1 MSAYMYNTYF
11 YRRISG
17 HMIPKDATK
26 TVENGMRYTNSLAD
40 QKIEFL
46 LQNSAVINHHMTDQ

>member
-1 MSAYMYNTYF
+1 
-11 YRRISG
+11 
-17 HMIPKDATK
+17 MIPKDATK